1 MNVPALLHVTRGWIS
16 EMQGLLADE
25 KNLSQ
30 NDGVLDGIVAGD
42 ESVLEELERYADQ
55 VTREIQSIEGA
66 MGGILQRI
74 ERHFDDF
81 RSLPYRLAAV
91 FIHRGTATFGHY
103 WIYIFDF
110 HRQIWRKYNDGY
122 VTEVQDLSEVFG
134 PQGASGYGD
143 AQSSYYHHD
152 QQQPQQGYSYH
163 HSYPPTP
170 YYLVYV
176 KDEIKHSL
184 IDPVCRDVE
193 VEIELDEMQA
203 RRTDVAADP
212 LQIDGVQ
219 SHAFSSN
226 SNGTSNGISN
236 VNINGVDGANDAQ
249 VIEMQERADGG
260 IKQAR
265 DTMYWSATNRGDGGF
280 GGSGHSNNL
289 NDHHSTTGGFNADG
303 W

>member
-25 KNLSQ
+25 KNNLSQ
-30 NDGVLDGIVAGD
+30 DDGVLDGIVAGD
-42 ESVLEELERYADQ
+42 ESVLEALERHADE
-55 VTREIQSIEGA
+55 VAREIQSIEGA
-66 MGGILQRI
+66 MGGILERI

-134 PQGASGYGD
+134 PPGTPGYGD

-152 QQQPQQGYSYH
+152 QQPQQPRQQHGYSYH
-163 HSYPPTP
+163 YSYPPTP

-176 KDEIKHSL
+176 KEEIKDSL

-193 VEIELDEMQA
+193 VEVELDDSQA
-203 RRTDVAADP
+203 RGTDVAADAA
-212 LQIDGVQ
+212 QTDRARAHAIHSDG
-219 SHAFSSN
+219 
-226 SNGTSNGISN
+226 N
-236 VNINGVDGANDAQ
+236 VNGVYGANDAQ
-249 VIEMQERADGG
+249 VMEMQERADGG

-265 DTMYWSATNRGDGGF
+265 DTMYWSATNRGGGGGGGGI
-280 GGSGHSNNL
+280 GGSGGTNNL
-289 NDHHSTTGGFNADG
+289 NDHHTTTSGFNADG